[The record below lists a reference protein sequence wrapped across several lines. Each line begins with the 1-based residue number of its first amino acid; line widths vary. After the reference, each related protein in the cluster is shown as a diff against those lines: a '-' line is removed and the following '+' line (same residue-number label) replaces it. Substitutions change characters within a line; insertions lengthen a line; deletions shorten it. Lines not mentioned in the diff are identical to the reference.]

1 MTILHTKKGQER
13 KIMHALVRKKGVNIY
28 FNEKGV
34 RGNYVLTEEQEK
46 IPRIGVF
53 SIKFTPEELE
63 RNVTCEG
70 SFLSLLLK
78 ILGPSES
85 GGMVFARNGKKY
97 HVTTS
102 GNDVYLRSYRGH
114 VPGDGLYRLDRGR
127 KIPCKTKNKII
138 NELL

>member
-1 MTILHTKKGQER
+1 MILHTKKGQEG
-13 KIMHALVRKKGVNIY
+13 KIMRALLRKKGVKIY
-28 FNEKGV
+28 FNEEGV

-53 SIKFTPEELE
+53 SIKFTPRELE

-85 GGMVFARNGKKY
+85 GGMVLARNGKKY